1 MMNGCEKCIVYEL
14 HHNLVEAEE
23 CPGCGKKTL
32 IWKQSEFG
40 TPYMECTECAYT
52 IGVDLNTPCEHDPV
66 FSKKVL
72 IVIEPQSELPAKDII
87 VTMANDLEMNALQ
100 MRTKLIEGFSIE
112 MSREK
117 LETVIRFLRDNKIS
131 YKVESYEDLRKKYP
145 FYSECRYPYS
155 HMQFYLRNDK

>member
-52 IGVDLNTPCEHDPV
+52 IGVDLNTPCEHDSV
-66 FSKKVL
+66 FSQKVL

-87 VTMANDLEMNALQ
+87 IMMATDFEMNSLQ
-100 MRTKLIEGFSIE
+100 MRRKLIEGFSTE
-112 MSREK
+112 VNREK
-117 LETVIRFLRDNKIS
+117 SEAVIRFLHEYKIA
-131 YKVESYEDLRKKYP
+131 YKTVGYEDLRKKYP
-145 FYSECRYPYS
+145 FYSECGYPYS